1 MAFNLEIIVK
11 LRNEAQKAL
20 GDLNTGLVGLGKGA
34 AAAAAGGVAAIGAG
48 LVNISNVASDARTT
62 LQGLNDVDLTA
73 VIDDAQLLA
82 RRYGADTQGVIKA
95 TRTLMEE
102 FGVTSGEA
110 TDIIAAGFSNG
121 LDVSGDFLDSIG
133 EYSNLF
139 ADGGASAAQ
148 MLSLIESGLAGG
160 VLGTDKAADAF
171 KEFGIRI
178 RELPEKDKLIY
189 NDDGTLKQI
198 ESQFNNILIELGLTQ
213 EKADELRAG
222 MEDGSVSMADMF
234 NVVIGPL
241 GNMEDKL
248 RQNYIG
254 MQLFGTQWEDL
265 GPQAMTALTMA
276 NDSMEMLG
284 ATANTER
291 TTIASLGEVPAMIFD
306 KFSLALL
313 PVNDILMG
321 VINEIIQSEDPLAA
335 MVNEIAYL
343 IPGLEDFADKGAEV
357 SAMLQPFIQI
367 VKDNLMPIL
376 ISLGA
381 VIGVALVAAFVAI
394 VAPIAKIVL
403 VTTLFV
409 GAMFAAVMAAQRVWQ
424 AFTTRFPQAQATVT
438 RVMTTIKRT
447 IDSVMAAVS
456 EMISI
461 TLAGIQQ
468 FWTENGDA
476 IMTVAKTTFDNISAV
491 IENTMKF
498 IRQVVD
504 AALKLFRGDWQ
515 GAFDAIKEAGKT
527 FIEGIQLQFKTLV
540 EAIGPILTNLA
551 DNISKALTDIWENGD
566 EILEDIKNAISQA
579 FTDAI
584 DALGPILTDL
594 GNSISQ
600 AFTDAMTALGPIL
613 TNIGNAIGQAFT
625 DAWRNLGPTLTNI
638 KDAIGKA
645 FTDAWNNLGP
655 TLTNIKD
662 DIEQAFID
670 AVAALA
676 EPLQDIYNSVVNAFA
691 DVQRWLRGSNA
702 DLDASESAETAVSS
716 LDDWLTGE
724 NGLIKTSEK
733 AFQNLQR
740 WLNGVVQDAGP
751 IAESVVTSLTEWWN
765 NATTGLVAYTRTAF
779 NGLQRWL
786 TNLSLDASEIAK
798 SIVRSLSNMLTGT
811 AGLIGGA
818 VQGAFD
824 GLTNWL
830 TGRTESAAAVGGSI
844 TSSLGARLSSPVDGL
859 TSAASGAFS
868 RLTTWLSSRIE
879 DGTGPANA
887 IISSMRTRLTSAAEG
902 LTQAAIDGFSALAMW
917 MTTSLINVVSLEPG
931 GRAAADAIIKGLKDR
946 LTSTSAANPGLIYVT
961 QQAFEGMRA
970 YIAGTVSTS
979 LGLTTQVVGMNMM
992 ANMVTGINVNAPAV
1006 YDAVVRPYV
1015 DGLNAIRRHQG
1026 LPELVIRPYVPNSL
1040 QPSIGTDPGPIPLP
1054 FVPTQSARQG
1064 ANVTINIGSV
1074 RDQRDINAV
1083 ERAVTRGMNEA
1094 ARRGTVQSQLPRGT

>member
-1 MAFNLEIIVK
+1 MAKFDLEIIVK

-102 FGVTSGEA
+102 FGVTSAEA
-110 TDIIAAGFSNG
+110 TDIIAAGFANG

-189 NDDGTLKQI
+189 NDDGTLKEIQS
-198 ESQFNNILIELGLTQ
+198 EFNNILIELGLTQ

-254 MQLFGTQWEDL
+254 IQLFGTQWEDL

-343 IPGLEDFADKGAEV
+343 IPGLEGFADKGAEV
-357 SAMLQPFIQI
+357 SAMLQPFIQL
-367 VKDNLMPIL
+367 VKDNLVPIL

-394 VAPIAKIVL
+394 AAPIAKIVL
-403 VTTLFV
+403 VTSLFV
-409 GAMFAAVMAAQRVWQ
+409 SAMFAAVMAAQRVWQ
-424 AFTTRFPQAQATVT
+424 AFTTRFPQAQDTVT
-438 RVMTTIKRT
+438 RVMTTVKST

-476 IMTVAKTTFDNISAV
+476 IMDVAKTTFDNISAV
-491 IENTMKF
+491 IENSMKF

-504 AALKLFRGDWQ
+504 AILKLFRGDWQ
-515 GAFDAIKEAGKT
+515 GAFDAIKDAAKT
-527 FIEGIQLQFKTLV
+527 FIEGIELQFKAIV
-540 EAIGPILTNLA
+540 DAIGPILQNLSEK
-551 DNISKALTDIWENGD
+551 ISDALTYIWENGD
-566 EILEDIKNAISQA
+566 EILNNIKDAIGQA

-584 DALGPILTDL
+584 
-594 GNSISQ
+594 
-600 AFTDAMTALGPIL
+600 TALGPIL
-613 TNIGNAIGQAFT
+613 TNLGNAIEQAFT
-625 DAWRNLGPTLTNI
+625 DAWNNLGPTLNDI

-655 TLTNIKD
+655 TLNNIKNA
-662 DIEQAFID
+662 IERAFVD

-676 EPLQDIYNSVVNAFA
+676 RPLQDIYNSVVNAFA
-691 DVQRWLRGSNA
+691 NVQRWLSGSDA
-702 DLDASESAETAVSS
+702 DLDASKSAETAVSS
-716 LDDWLTGE
+716 LDDWLTGR
-724 NGLIKTSEK
+724 NGLIKTSEE
-733 AFQNLQR
+733 AFENLQT
-740 WLNGVVQDAGP
+740 WLNDVVQDAAP

-765 NATTGLVAYTRTAF
+765 DANTGLIAYTRTAF
-779 NGLQRWL
+779 NSLQRWL
-786 TNLSLDASEIAK
+786 TNLNLSASEIAK
-798 SIVRSLSNMLTGT
+798 SIVTSLSNMLTGT

-818 VQGAFD
+818 VQGAFN
-824 GLTNWL
+824 GLSTWL
-830 TGRTESAAAVGGSI
+830 SGRSESGTSVGTSI
-844 TSSLGARLSSPVDGL
+844 VTSLGGKLSSPVDGL
-859 TSAASGAFS
+859 TKAASDGFKG
-868 RLTTWLSSRIE
+868 LTTWLSSRIE
-879 DGTGPANA
+879 DGAAPANA
-887 IISSMRTRLTSAAEG
+887 IISSMKTRLSSEADGLIRAA
-902 LTQAAIDGFSALAMW
+902 TDGFNALSAWLL
-917 MTTSLINVVSLEPG
+917 TSLVTVVQLGPG
-931 GRAAADAIIKGLKDR
+931 GAAAANAIIAGLRDR
-946 LTSTSAANPGLIYVT
+946 LTSMVDGLIPVT
-961 QQAFEGMRA
+961 QLAFEDMRA

-979 LGLTTQVVGMNMM
+979 MQQTTEGVGMNMM
-992 ANMVTGINVNAPAV
+992 RNMVIGINANAPSV
-1006 YDAVVRPYV
+1006 FDAVVRPYI
-1015 DGLNAIRRHQG
+1015 DGLNAIRAHQG
-1026 LPELVIRPYVPNSL
+1026 LPLMQIPIYTP
-1040 QPSIGTDPGPIPLP
+1040 GTPLPPVGANPGTIPLP
-1054 FVPTQSARQG
+1054 GPQPPFGPGSG
-1064 ANVTINIGSV
+1064 AGIVINIGSV
-1074 RDQRDINAV
+1074 RDQRDIDAI
-1083 ERAVTRGMNEA
+1083 ERAVTRGMSEA
-1094 ARRGTVQSQLPRGT
+1094 ARRGIVQSQLPRGI